1 MRWRL
6 LPDSHLGWTPY
17 AWLIYLS
24 FFVLFA
30 ALNDPPHLWLIYT
43 PALAAFLFLYF
54 RGFWV
59 RGRPLLFVA
68 FAIVGIGVVLAP
80 LNPGASCFFIYG
92 AAFLGDTGPPRTGV
106 VWLAVIVG
114 IIAVETLVFDLQAAL
129 WIPAVVFSLLVGGTN
144 IHHAETR
151 RKDQMLLKA
160 HEAAEHMAKIVERE
174 RIARDLH
181 DLLGHTLSVIV
192 LKSELATK
200 LAERD
205 MARAIRE
212 ISDVERISRNA
223 LAEVRQAVY
232 GFRGG
237 RFDEELASARTALET
252 AGVTLDA
259 EISAVPLDPDQERT
273 LSLAVREAVT
283 NVIRHARAGR
293 CRIALSHDGTL
304 VKLTVEDD
312 GIGGNSREGAGLSG
326 MRTRLAEIGGTLER
340 DSRSG
345 TRLTLT
351 VPHRRDTSR
360 AVVAS

>member
-1 MRWRL
+1 MRLRL

-30 ALNDPPHLWLIYT
+30 ALNDPPRLWLIYT

-59 RGRPLLFVA
+59 RGRPLLLVA
-68 FAIVGIGVVLAP
+68 FAIVGIGVLLAP

-92 AAFLGDTGPPRTGV
+92 AAFLGDTGPPRTAIRWV
-106 VWLAVIVG
+106 LAIVG
-114 IIAVETLVFDLQAAL
+114 IIAVETLIFDLQAAF
-129 WIPAVVFSLLVGGTN
+129 WIPAVVFSLLIGGTN
-144 IHHAETR
+144 IHGAETR

-237 RFDEELASARTALET
+237 RFDEELALARAALET

-259 EISAVPLDPDQERT
+259 DINAVPLDPEQERA

-293 CRIALSHDGTL
+293 CRIALSHDGAL
-304 VKLTVEDD
+304 VTLTVEDD
-312 GIGGNSREGAGLSG
+312 GIGGNSSEGAGLSG

-351 VPHRRDTSR
+351 VPQRRDASR